1 MGYLYICESCGNFKE
16 LERKRKLLMCDVCG
30 ALMTLRYKTVKV
42 KTRRGYYEKL
52 IQTLPLVG
60 EEDG

>member
-16 LERKRKLLMCDVCG
+16 LERKRKLVVCDTCG
-30 ALMTLRYKTVKV
+30 SLMTLRYKTVRV
-42 KTRRGYYEKL
+42 KNKKGHCEKL

>member
-1 MGYLYICESCGNFKE
+1 MGYLYICESCGNLKE
-16 LERKRKLLMCDVCG
+16 LERKRKIVVCDVCNS
-30 ALMTLRYKTVKV
+30 LMTLRYKTVKV
-42 KTRRGYYEKL
+42 KRRRGYYEKL